1 MVDKVVR
8 LAAEGQRQLV
18 ATLTLVIGNK
28 NYSSWSL
35 RPWLAMRQA
44 GIAFDEV
51 VIPLY
56 RGDSKAALLQHSPAG
71 KVPVLEHGDRTVWDS
86 LAIMEYLAE
95 TFPAAGLWPQDA
107 AARARARSISA
118 EMHAGFVALR
128 TAMPMDLREHMPG
141 RGWSDAVA
149 ADIQRVTAIWRD
161 CRAQFGDGGPFLFG
175 AFSIAD
181 AMYAPVAAR
190 FRTYA
195 VELDP
200 TCQAYADA
208 MLTLPGFLEWQAAA
222 LQEPWIITSY
232 NNPTAAV
239 SSA

>member
-1 MVDKVVR
+1 
-8 LAAEGQRQLV
+8 V
-18 ATLTLVIGNK
+18 ASFTLVVGNK

-56 RGDSKAALLQHSPAG
+56 RADSKAALLRHSPAG
-71 KVPVLEHGDRTVWDS
+71 KVPALKDGSRTVWDS

-95 TFPAAGLWPQDA
+95 SFPAAGLWPNDA
-107 AARARARSISA
+107 AARALARSISA
-118 EMHAGFVALR
+118 DMHAGFLALR
-128 TAMPMDLREHMPG
+128 TAMPMNLREHLPG
-141 RGWSDAVA
+141 RERGGAA
-149 ADIQRVTAIWRD
+149 ADIERVTAIWRD
-161 CRAQFGDGGPFLFG
+161 CRARFGDGGPFLFG

-181 AMYAPVAAR
+181 AMYAPVATR
-190 FRTYA
+190 FRTYG

-208 MLTLPGFLEWQAAA
+208 VLALPAFLEWQAAA
-222 LQEPWIITSY
+222 REEPWVITSY
-232 NNPTAAV
+232 GNPAPAAGD
-239 SSA
+239 A